1 MMELFART
9 FLALLTAASLAM
21 AGCAGQS
28 SGSGARDPVRL
39 AETEYDLARD
49 LWLQRGQL
57 REALEHALK
66 ATELDPDNAE
76 AHHLAAL
83 LYLDFCARSPSEC
96 RLGEAEKHARLAL
109 SLRSDLREAKN
120 TLGVILINAHR
131 PREAV
136 QVLRPLSEDIL
147 YSTPEKAWGNLG
159 LAYLDAGDSDRA
171 IDALR
176 RSLAAQPLFC
186 VGSYRLGLAY
196 EKKGDLRA
204 AAEAL
209 TRALETEA
217 PECSRLQDA
226 LAVRAR
232 VRGRLDQLEEQKADL
247 RRCVELSASS
257 ETGKNC
263 RSILEKL
270 K

>member
-1 MMELFART
+1 MSHKGLPLLVA
-9 FLALLTAASLAM
+9 LALSVSA
-21 AGCAGQS
+21 CAGR
-28 SGSGARDPVRL
+28 SGAGAQDPVRL

-49 LWLQRGQL
+49 LWIQRGQL
-57 REALEHALK
+57 REGLEHAIK
-66 ATELDPDNAE
+66 ATELDPENAE
-76 AHHLAAL
+76 AHHLVAL
-83 LYLDFCARSPSEC
+83 LYLDFCARSPTEC
-96 RLGEAEKHARLAL
+96 RLPEAERHARTAL
-109 SLRSDLREAKN
+109 KIRPDLREARN
-120 TLGVILINAHR
+120 TLGVVLINAHR

-136 QVLRPLSEDIL
+136 DVLRPLSEDIL
-147 YSTPEKAWGNLG
+147 YQTPEKAWGNLG
-159 LAYLDAGDSDRA
+159 LAYLDAGDADRA

-196 EKKGDLRA
+196 EKKGDSRA
-204 AAEAL
+204 ALDAL

-226 LAVRAR
+226 FLARAR
-232 VRGRLDQLEEQKADL
+232 VHARLEQLDQQKADL
-247 RRCVELSASS
+247 GRCIELSSRS

-263 RSILEKL
+263 RSMLEKL

>member
-1 MMELFART
+1 MMARIARSVFAW
-9 FLALLTAASLAM
+9 ALVGSVVVS
-21 AGCAGQS
+21 CAGH
-28 SGSGARDPVRL
+28 GSGPGAQDPTRL

-57 REALEHALK
+57 RQGLEHALK
-66 ATELDPDNAE
+66 ATELDPENAD
-76 AHHLAAL
+76 AHHLVAL

-96 RLGEAEKHARLAL
+96 RLAEAEKHAREAL
-109 SLRSDLREAKN
+109 SIRPDLREARN
-120 TLGVILINAHR
+120 TLGVTLINARR
-131 PREAV
+131 PRDAIE
-136 QVLRPLSEDIL
+136 VLKPLSEDIL
-147 YSTPEKAWGNLG
+147 YQTPEKAWGNLG
-159 LAYLDAGDSDRA
+159 LAYLDAGDADRA

-204 AAEAL
+204 ALEAL

-226 LAVRAR
+226 LAARAR
-232 VRGRLDQLEEQKADL
+232 VHARLDQPEEQKTDL
-247 RRCVELSASS
+247 ARCSELSPRS

-263 RSILEKL
+263 RSMLEKL